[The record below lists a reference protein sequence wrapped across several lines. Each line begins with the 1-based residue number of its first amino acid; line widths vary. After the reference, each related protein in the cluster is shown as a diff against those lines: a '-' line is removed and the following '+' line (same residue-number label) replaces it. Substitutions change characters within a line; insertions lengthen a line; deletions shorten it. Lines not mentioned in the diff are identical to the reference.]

1 MASHV
6 TKKILGWQS
15 SQATA
20 KVRQARKK
28 YVVNKETK
36 NKKKIRKMK
45 NVIMLDAWNYLR
57 EETTFVVGVGCL
69 AMDAKYIK

>member
-1 MASHV
+1 M
-6 TKKILGWQS
+6 
-15 SQATA
+15 
-20 KVRQARKK
+20 
-28 YVVNKETK
+28 VNKETK